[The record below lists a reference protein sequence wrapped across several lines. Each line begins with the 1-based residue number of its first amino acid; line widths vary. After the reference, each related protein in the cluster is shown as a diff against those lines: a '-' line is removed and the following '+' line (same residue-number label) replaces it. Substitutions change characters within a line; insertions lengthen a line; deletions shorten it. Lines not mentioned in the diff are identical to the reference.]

1 MIRRPP
7 RSTRTDT
14 LFPYTTLF
22 RSTRAQGGEVGACLR
37 LGVADREDLVTDQD
51 PGQELLLLRV
61 GAEPH
66 QGRTDGVDGHQG
78 ERHTCALDLVVED
91 ELLLLREPTPSV
103 LLGPSHAQPSVAA
116 EHRSEENT
124 SELKSLMSIWYGV
137 V

>member
-66 QGRTDGVDGHQG
+66 Q
-78 ERHTCALDLVVED
+78 
-91 ELLLLREPTPSV
+91 
-103 LLGPSHAQPSVAA
+103 
-116 EHRSEENT
+116 RSEEHT
-124 SELKSLMSIWYGV
+124 SELQSLMRTSYAV
-137 V
+137 FCLKKNKRVHDSRPQQTPSKANTL